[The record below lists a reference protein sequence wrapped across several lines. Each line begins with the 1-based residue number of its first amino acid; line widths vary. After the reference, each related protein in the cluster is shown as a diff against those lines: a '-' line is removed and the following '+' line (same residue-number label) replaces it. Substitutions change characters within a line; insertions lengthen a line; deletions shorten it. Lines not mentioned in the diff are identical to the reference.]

1 MKYTFL
7 TILSLT
13 LAIAVFGQDEEKL
26 NGKVKTVT
34 WERTHLTRNERPA
47 DKQKETIFIDQYDAD
62 GQISQISTFGNGEER
77 TIFDR
82 SAGKLKI
89 TILYFDPQGNPIAP
103 GAEKFIGK
111 TTDPTYDGLCR
122 DFTKRQQENQKEK
135 TILVYEICSD
145 GTSRASTKFGY
156 STENQLIR
164 SFREDAKGRSWEYF
178 YTYSP
183 NGEVSETVSTINDG
197 KQPKFS
203 QQSKLFVLEYD
214 TMRNWIRRIVSDF
227 DSRRP
232 GQLVHQFVDER
243 KIIYYE
249 N

>member
-1 MKYTFL
+1 M
-7 TILSLT
+7 
-13 LAIAVFGQDEEKL
+13 FGQSYEKL

-34 WERTHLTRNERPA
+34 WERTYLTRNSRPA
-47 DKQKETIFIDQYDAD
+47 DNEKETIFIDQYDAD

-82 SAGKLKI
+82 STGKLKI
-89 TILYFDPQGNPIAP
+89 TNLYFDALGNPIAP
-103 GAEKFIGK
+103 GSEKFIGK
-111 TTDPTYDGLCR
+111 TSDPTYDGLCK

-145 GTSRASTKFGY
+145 GASRASTKFEF
-156 STENQLIR
+156 SAENRLVH
-164 SFREDAKGRSWEYF
+164 SLREDGRARSWDF
-178 YTYSP
+178 SYTYGA
-183 NGEVSETVSTINDG
+183 NGEISESGRIIDNG
-197 KQPKFS
+197 KQPRFS
-203 QQSKLFVLEYD
+203 QEVKYVILEYD
-214 TMRNWIRRIVSDF
+214 KMHNWIRSIVSNF

-232 GQLVHQFVDER
+232 GQLVHQFVDNR